1 MTTKQKRKAIK
12 VLADEML
19 KDSYKH
25 MKEKIDKALDSGA
38 VSVDDWDPNNA
49 PMVVPKCII
58 AAVLE
63 DEATQY
69 TARGT
74 GYERKIRKGINNIK
88 YFI

>member
-12 VLADEML
+12 LLADEML
-19 KDSYKH
+19 KDSYKY
-25 MKEKIDKALDSGA
+25 MKQKIEKALDSGA
-38 VSVDDWDPNNA
+38 ISIDDWDPSSG
-49 PMVVPKCII
+49 PMRVPKCIV

-69 TARGT
+69 VGKGT
-74 GYERKIRKGINNIK
+74 GHERQIRKEINNIK